1 VLVIRL
7 RDQFSIGGT
16 LAYLLWRASG
26 SSRAIR
32 VRLKSDAVIS
42 MRPEPAD
49 DVATAYEVFAS
60 GVYRPPRPV
69 PEKEIRYVVDLGANV
84 GYSCIFLANRFP
96 HAFIAAFE
104 PHPDHAALAR
114 KNFRLNHGLA
124 GRIELF
130 ERAAGIA
137 DGLKYL
143 TNAGVRSTIQ
153 VSPEAG
159 SLPIVVVDILEALR
173 RAPCDLLKIDI
184 EGSEYEILEDRRFH
198 SSLARVVVVE
208 WHHVEGIDG
217 ENWTRCLLQRAGYC
231 VERGVSYGHMGILW
245 GFADAVDPRE

>member
-1 VLVIRL
+1 MNRL

-16 LAYLLWRASG
+16 LAYLLWRATG

-42 MRPEPAD
+42 IRPEPAD
-49 DVATAYEVFAS
+49 DLATAYEVFAS

-69 PEKEIRYVVDLGANV
+69 PEKGIGYVVDLGANV

-96 HAFIAAFE
+96 HAYIAAFE
-104 PHPDHAALAR
+104 PHPAHAALAR
-114 KNFRLNHGLA
+114 KNFGLNRGLA

-130 ERAAGIA
+130 ERAAGVA

-143 TNAGVRSTIQ
+143 TDAGVRSTIQ
-153 VSPEAG
+153 VSPETG
-159 SLPIVVVDILEALR
+159 SMPIAVVDILEVLR

-198 SSLARVVVVE
+198 SSLARVIAVE
-208 WHHVEGIDG
+208 WHHLEGIDG
-217 ENWTRCLLQRAGYC
+217 ESWTRSRLQRAGYC
-231 VERGVSYGHMGILW
+231 VGSRTPGRLPH
-245 GFADAVDPRE
+245 